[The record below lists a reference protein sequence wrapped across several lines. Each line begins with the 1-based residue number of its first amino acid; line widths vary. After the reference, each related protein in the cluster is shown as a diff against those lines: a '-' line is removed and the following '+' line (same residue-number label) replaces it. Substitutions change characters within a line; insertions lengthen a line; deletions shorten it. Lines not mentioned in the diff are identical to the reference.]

1 LPGLLAADARRSA
14 EHAPRADNCIL
25 IFLNGGPSHLDMW
38 DMKPDAPAEV
48 RGPFKPIASS
58 VPGVQLSEHL
68 PRLARRIHLGSLV
81 RSVHHSV
88 NNSHAAAVYAAMTG
102 HDRGELGG
110 GARPTDNPA
119 IGSVVGML
127 RPPTR
132 PVVSYV
138 SMPFI
143 TQEGAGGPPQPGFFG
158 GLLGRT
164 RDPLFVLRDP
174 NAGNFALPELGL
186 ASGIDRRRL
195 DHRRRLLERVASAG
209 SSTAREMAGFQGRA
223 FDLLNSSETDRAFR
237 IDQEPAPVRERY
249 GRNIYGQSVLLA
261 RRLIEAGTR
270 VACISWAP
278 DANATWDTHGQ
289 NFAKLKST
297 LLPQLDAAVS
307 SLLDDLHDR
316 GLLDRT
322 LVAVMGEFGRTP
334 KINRDAGRDHW
345 NFCYGLMLAG
355 GGIKRGHV
363 HGASDRIGARPSRN
377 PVTPGDIVATI
388 YHCLGI
394 ESDMEIGDRL
404 SRPFML
410 IPSGNVIR
418 ELLA

>member
-1 LPGLLAADARRSA
+1 
-14 EHAPRADNCIL
+14 
-25 IFLNGGPSHLDMW
+25 
-38 DMKPDAPAEV
+38 
-48 RGPFKPIASS
+48 
-58 VPGVQLSEHL
+58 
-68 PRLARRIHLGSLV
+68 
-81 RSVHHSV
+81 
-88 NNSHAAAVYAAMTG
+88 
-102 HDRGELGG
+102 
-110 GARPTDNPA
+110 
-119 IGSVVGML
+119 
-127 RPPTR
+127 
-132 PVVSYV
+132 
-138 SMPFI
+138 
-143 TQEGAGGPPQPGFFG
+143 
-158 GLLGRT
+158 
-164 RDPLFVLRDP
+164 
-174 NAGNFALPELGL
+174 
-186 ASGIDRRRL
+186 
-195 DHRRRLLERVASAG
+195 
-209 SSTAREMAGFQGRA
+209 MAGFQGRA